1 MYARLNETNRG
12 ERGSWRVKWSE
23 APPLH
28 LTSSLYFTS
37 YLFPFCPLGLEW
49 LRINTMSTSALNG
62 PITYFCN
69 DTAYSKQ
76 ACQLSHS
83 FFQHSYV
90 WFIHRIEVFFHFID
104 VKKINLVPF
113 LLDGD
118 RNRISLSFSLNSL
131 KQSIEFVCVSFF
143 DDLVFFYRM
152 VYARV
157 TTNTYKLGKFD

>member
-23 APPLH
+23 APPLQ

-37 YLFPFCPLGLEW
+37 YLFPFCPLGLKW

-76 ACQLSHS
+76 ACQL
-83 FFQHSYV
+83 
-90 WFIHRIEVFFHFID
+90 FIRFSNTLMFGLSTELRFFFHFIY

-118 RNRISLSFSLNSL
+118 RNRISLNLP
-131 KQSIEFVCVSFF
+131 
-143 DDLVFFYRM
+143 
-152 VYARV
+152 
-157 TTNTYKLGKFD
+157 